1 MKKLIDLLFEP
12 EEEEGKVVV
21 EAPLEEVKPL
31 AEPVKQPVQ
40 EARPAPVKTEEK
52 KTEKK
57 RSGSFIDLDELQVRK
72 PAPKKEKEAEKK
84 EEVRPY
90 ESQPAI
96 SPIFGYVDKEKTGE
110 PVLHTPQIK
119 KDSGSVLGTVYSPF
133 YGVIPQKEEEPV
145 RPEPKRPQTPA
156 VDVLPK
162 EETIQG
168 VTQHFSAGEMPLQG
182 IREDGF
188 ENHSLDE
195 ILHDD
200 ETYVAAQEISLF
212 DELFK
217 DDKE

>member
-12 EEEEGKVVV
+12 EEEGDEKVVV
-21 EAPLEEVKPL
+21 EAPLEPVKPL
-31 AEPVKQPVQ
+31 AEPVKQPVKD
-40 EARPAPVKTEEK
+40 EKPAPVKTEEK
-52 KTEKK
+52 KNEKK
-57 RSGSFIDLDELQVRK
+57 RSGSFIDIDELQVRK
-72 PAPKKEKEAEKK
+72 PSVKKEEEKKK

-96 SPIFGYVDKEKTGE
+96 SPIFGYVDKEKAGE

-133 YGVIPQKEEEPV
+133 YGVIPQKEEPAKTETK
-145 RPEPKRPQTPA
+145 RPETPA

-162 EETIQG
+162 EDTIQG

-188 ENHSLDE
+188 ENHSLEE